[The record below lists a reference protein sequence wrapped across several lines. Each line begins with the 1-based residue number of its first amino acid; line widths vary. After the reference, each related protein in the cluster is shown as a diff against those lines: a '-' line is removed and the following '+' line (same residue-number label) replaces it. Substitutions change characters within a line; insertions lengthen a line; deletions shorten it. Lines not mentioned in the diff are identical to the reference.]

1 MAMLDVL
8 WLMQRLTWMDVVDIL
23 LVALTFFWIFYT
35 LRGTR
40 AMPLVRGIAALLIVM
55 ALLNRLVHLRAF
67 SWLLQQLLPALLV
80 AIPVVFQ
87 PELRRALEHLGR
99 GQFFRLI
106 ASPQELDDLLRD
118 VTNAALQMAQRHVG
132 ALIVFERNSGLRE
145 YIETGVPMDA
155 RVTPE
160 VLLTIF
166 NPATVLHDGAVIIR
180 EGRIAAAACV
190 MPLTTAYLSDRQ
202 LGLRHRA
209 ALGITEES
217 DAVVLVVSEERGSV
231 SIAHNGHLIRDLE
244 AARIAPLLRS
254 LLSPAEPRTLEGW
267 VRRFARLPK
276 SGKKSA

>member
-1 MAMLDVL
+1 MIMVDLA
-8 WLMQRLTWMDVVDIL
+8 WLVQRLTWLDVLDIL

-40 AMPLVRGIAALLIVM
+40 AMPLVRGIAALLLVM
-55 ALLNRLVHLRAF
+55 ALINRLVYLRAF
-67 SWLLQQLLPALLV
+67 SWLLQQILPALLV

-87 PELRRALEHLGR
+87 PELRRALEQLGR
-99 GQFFRLI
+99 GQIFRFMAL
-106 ASPQELDDLLRD
+106 PQEMEQLVQD

-132 ALIVFERNSGLRE
+132 ALIVFERHTGLRE
-145 YIETGVPMDA
+145 YIETGVPMES

-160 VLLTIF
+160 LLITIF

-180 EGRIAAAACV
+180 QGRIAAAACV
-190 MPLTTAYLSDRQ
+190 MPLTTAYLADRQ

-217 DAVVLVVSEERGSV
+217 DAVALVVSEERGSV

-244 AARIAPLLRS
+244 AARIAPLLHTLLTPPEYKS
-254 LLSPAEPRTLEGW
+254 LGNL
-267 VRRFARLPK
+267 VRRIVLPSKPEK
-276 SGKKSA
+276 SV

>member
-1 MAMLDVL
+1 MIMLDLL
-8 WLMQRLTWMDVVDIL
+8 WLVQRLTWLDVIDIL
-23 LVALTFFWIFYT
+23 LVALTFFWVFYT

-55 ALLNRLVHLRAF
+55 ALLNRLVQLRAF
-67 SWLLQQLLPALLV
+67 SWLLRQILPALLV

-99 GQFFRLI
+99 GQIFRLM
-106 ASPQELDDLLRD
+106 ASPQEFDELIRD
-118 VTNAALQMAQRHVG
+118 VTSAALQMAQRHVG

-145 YIETGVPMDA
+145 YIETGVAMES

-160 VLLTIF
+160 LLMTIF

-180 EGRIAAAACV
+180 QGRIAAAACV
-190 MPLTTAYLSDRQ
+190 MPLTTAYLADRQ

-217 DAVVLVVSEERGSV
+217 DAVALVVSEERGSV

-244 AARIAPLLRS
+244 AARIAPLLRT
-254 LLSPAEPRTLEGW
+254 LLSPTETRTWGQW
-267 VRRFARLPK
+267 VRRIARPPK
-276 SGKKSA
+276 SGKSS

>member
-1 MAMLDVL
+1 MIMLDLL
-8 WLMQRLTWMDVVDIL
+8 WLVQRLTWLDVLDIL

-35 LRGTR
+35 LSGTR
-40 AMPLVRGIAALLIVM
+40 AMPLVRGVAALLIVM
-55 ALLNRLVHLRAF
+55 ALINRLVHLRAF
-67 SWLLQQLLPALLV
+67 SWLLQQILPALLI

-99 GQFFRLI
+99 GQIFRLM
-106 ASPQELDDLLRD
+106 ASPQELEQIVRD
-118 VTNAALQMAQRHVG
+118 VTNASLQMAQRHVG

-145 YIETGVPMDA
+145 YIETGVAMES

-160 VLLTIF
+160 LLLTIF

-180 EGRIAAAACV
+180 QGRIAAAACV

-217 DAVVLVVSEERGSV
+217 DAVAVVVSEERGSV

-244 AARIAPLLRS
+244 ASRIAPLLYT
-254 LLSPAEPRTLEGW
+254 LLSPVETRSVGDWL
-267 VRRFARLPK
+267 RRIARPAK
-276 SGKKSA
+276 SGKTL